1 VKKNHSYLTFFFLLV
16 IVRGFFNFIIPL
28 TDKTEA
34 RYSEIAR
41 LMSETGNWVVP
52 QIDYGVPFWAKP
64 PLSTWLSAMSISIFG
79 ENEFSVRLPS
89 LVLSLLMAFFISKY
103 IANKKLP
110 FFLPCLIL
118 FSLPEF
124 FLHAGVVSTD
134 ISLSFSIMLIMISFW
149 EISKK
154 TSFLWESLFVF
165 GIAMGLLSKGPISIV
180 LTFPPLLIWGLR
192 FKLPIKKLFRIS
204 WLFGLLLAL
213 PWYFLAE
220 KNSPGFTNYFIV
232 GEHFLRFIDSSWTGD
247 KYGFPKQQPLGI
259 IWVFLILGT
268 LPWIFSLLKKLI
280 KIFRSIWDNK
290 WEFFLWSWL
299 LWTPIFFTISKS
311 LIHTYIMPVMVP
323 LTLLVCHYWENLKFK
338 KIQLGFS
345 IFIPILLLISYS
357 FKDIRELVE
366 NKSDKILVEKSTSHF
381 APIYSLEV
389 KSYSSQFY
397 SKGKIKKIDYEELE
411 KLIKE
416 NNSFFIIIKENKINS
431 VALETKNKL
440 ITVHKRSGKSLY
452 SYNVS
457 SKK

>member
-1 VKKNHSYLTFFFLLV
+1 MKKKYSYLFFFSF
-16 IVRGFFNFIIPL
+16 IVLIRGFFNFIIPL

-41 LMSETGNWVVP
+41 LMSETGNWIVP

-64 PLSTWLSAMSISIFG
+64 PLSTWLSAISISIFG
-79 ENEFSVRLPS
+79 ENEFFVRLPS
-89 LVLSLLMAFFISKY
+89 LILSLLMAFFISKY

-134 ISLSFSIMLIMISFW
+134 VSLSFSIMLIMISFW
-149 EISKK
+149 KISEKR
-154 TSFLWESLFVF
+154 SLIWESLFIV

-180 LTFPPLLIWGLR
+180 LTFPPLFLWGLR
-192 FKLPIKKLFRIS
+192 FRLPIRKLFRIS
-204 WLFGLLLAL
+204 WIFGILLAL
-213 PWYFLAE
+213 PWYFLIE
-220 KNSPGFTNYFIV
+220 KKSPGFTNYFIV
-232 GEHFLRFIDSSWTGD
+232 GEHFLRFIDSSWAGD
-247 KYGFPKQQPLGI
+247 KYGFPKQQPYGI
-259 IWVFLILGT
+259 IWIFLILGT
-268 LPWIFSLLKKLI
+268 IPWIFSLLKKLI
-280 KIFRSIWDNK
+280 KNFTSIWDNK

-338 KIQLGFS
+338 RFQLGIS
-345 IFIPILLLISYS
+345 IFIPILILISYS

-366 NKSDKILVEKSTSHF
+366 SKSDKALIEKTNNHF
-381 APIYSLEV
+381 APIYSLKV

-397 SKGKIKKIDYEELE
+397 SKGKIKKIDFEELE
-411 KLIKE
+411 NLIE
-416 NNSFFIIIKENKINS
+416 DNNSFFIVIKENKIDS
-431 VALETKNKL
+431 IILETKNKL
-440 ITVHKRSGKSLY
+440 KNIYERSDKSLY

-457 SKK
+457 FKK

>member
-1 VKKNHSYLTFFFLLV
+1 MKKKYSYLFFFSF
-16 IVRGFFNFIIPL
+16 IVLIRGFFNLIIPL

-41 LMSETGNWVVP
+41 IMSETGNWIVP
-52 QIDYGVPFWAKP
+52 QIDYGIPFWAKP
-64 PLSTWLSAMSISIFG
+64 PLSTWLSAISISIFG
-79 ENEFSVRLPS
+79 ENEFFVRLPS
-89 LVLSLLMAFFISKY
+89 LILSLLMAFFISKY

-134 ISLSFSIMLIMISFW
+134 VSLSFSIMLIMISFW
-149 EISKK
+149 KISEKR
-154 TSFLWESLFVF
+154 SLIWESLFIV

-180 LTFPPLLIWGLR
+180 LTFPPLFLWGLR
-192 FKLPIKKLFRIS
+192 FRLPIRKLFRIS
-204 WLFGLLLAL
+204 WIFGLLLAL
-213 PWYFLAE
+213 PWYFLIE
-220 KNSPGFTNYFIV
+220 KKSPGFTNYFIV
-232 GEHFLRFIDSSWTGD
+232 GEHFLRFIDSSWAGD
-247 KYGFPKQQPLGI
+247 KYGFPKQQPYGI
-259 IWVFLILGT
+259 IWIFLILGT
-268 LPWIFSLLKKLI
+268 IPWIFSLLKKLI
-280 KIFRSIWDNK
+280 KNFRSIWDNK

-311 LIHTYIMPVMVP
+311 LIHTYILPVVVP

-338 KIQLGFS
+338 RFQLGIS
-345 IFIPILLLISYS
+345 IFIPILILISYS

-366 NKSDKILVEKSTSHF
+366 SKSDKALIEKTNNHF
-381 APIYSLEV
+381 APIYSLKV

-397 SKGKIKKIDYEELE
+397 SKGKMEKIDFEEL
-411 KLIKE
+411 KNLIE
-416 NNSFFIIIKENKINS
+416 DNNSFFIIIKENKIDS
-431 VALETKNKL
+431 IMLKTKNKL
-440 ITVHKRSGKSLY
+440 KNVYERSGKSLY

>member
-1 VKKNHSYLTFFFLLV
+1 MKKKYAYLIFFLTLV
-16 IVRGFFNFIIPL
+16 FIRGIFNFIIPL

-41 LMSETGNWVVP
+41 IMSETGNWIVP
-52 QIDYGVPFWAKP
+52 QIDYGIPFWAKP

-89 LVLSLLMAFFISKY
+89 LILSLFMAFFISKY

-110 FFLPCLIL
+110 FFIPCLIL

-134 ISLSFSIMLIMISFW
+134 LSLSFSIMLIMISFW

-154 TSFLWESLFVF
+154 KSFVWESLFIV
-165 GIAMGLLSKGPISIV
+165 GIAMGLLAKGPISIV
-180 LTFPPLLIWGLR
+180 LTLPPLFIWGLR
-192 FKLPIKKLFRIS
+192 FKLPIRKLFRIS
-204 WLFGLLLAL
+204 WIFGVLLAL

-220 KNSPGFTNYFIV
+220 KKSPGFTNYFIV

-259 IWVFLILGT
+259 IWGFLVLGT
-268 LPWIFSLLKKLI
+268 IPWIFSLFKKLI
-280 KIFRSIWDNK
+280 KKHRFIWDDK

-299 LWTPIFFTISKS
+299 LWTPIFITISKS

-323 LTLLVCHYWENLKFK
+323 VTLLVCHYWENLKFK

-345 IFIPILLLISYS
+345 VFIPILLLISYS
-357 FKDIRELVE
+357 FKDVRELIE
-366 NKSDKILVEKSTSHF
+366 SKSDKIIIEKTNTHF
-381 APIYSLEV
+381 SPIYSLKV

-397 SKGKIKKIDYEELE
+397 SKGQIKKIDYKELE
-411 KLIKE
+411 KLIKG
-416 NNSFFIIIKENKINS
+416 NNSFFVVIKENKIDS
-431 VALETKNKL
+431 VNPDTKNKL
-440 ITVHKRSGKSLY
+440 KNVHKRSDKSLY

>member
-1 VKKNHSYLTFFFLLV
+1 MKKKYSYLFFFSF
-16 IVRGFFNFIIPL
+16 IVLIRGFFNFIIPL

-41 LMSETGNWVVP
+41 LMSETGNWIVP

-64 PLSTWLSAMSISIFG
+64 PLSTWLSAISISIFG
-79 ENEFSVRLPS
+79 ENEFFVRLPS
-89 LVLSLLMAFFISKY
+89 LILSLLMVFFISKY

-134 ISLSFSIMLIMISFW
+134 VSLSFSIMLIMISFW
-149 EISKK
+149 KISEKR
-154 TSFLWESLFVF
+154 SLIWESLFIV

-180 LTFPPLLIWGLR
+180 LTFPPLFLWGLR
-192 FKLPIKKLFRIS
+192 FRLPIRKLFRIS
-204 WLFGLLLAL
+204 WIFGLLLAL
-213 PWYFLAE
+213 PWYFLIE
-220 KNSPGFTNYFIV
+220 KKSPGFTNYFIV
-232 GEHFLRFIDSSWTGD
+232 GEHFLRFIDSSWAGD
-247 KYGFPKQQPLGI
+247 KYGFPKQQPYGI
-259 IWVFLILGT
+259 IWIFLILGT
-268 LPWIFSLLKKLI
+268 IPWIFSLLKKLI
-280 KIFRSIWDNK
+280 KNFTSIWDNK

-338 KIQLGFS
+338 RFQLGIS
-345 IFIPILLLISYS
+345 IFIPILILISYS

-366 NKSDKILVEKSTSHF
+366 SKSDKALIEKTNNRF
-381 APIYSLEV
+381 APMYSLKV

-397 SKGKIKKIDYEELE
+397 SKGKIEKIDFEELE
-411 KLIKE
+411 NLIE
-416 NNSFFIIIKENKINS
+416 DNNSFFIVIKENKIDS
-431 VALETKNKL
+431 IMLETKKKL
-440 ITVHKRSGKSLY
+440 KNVYERSDKSLY

-457 SKK
+457 FKE

>member
-1 VKKNHSYLTFFFLLV
+1 MKKKYSYLFFFSF
-16 IVRGFFNFIIPL
+16 IVLIRGFFNFIIPL

-41 LMSETGNWVVP
+41 LMSETGNWIVP

-64 PLSTWLSAMSISIFG
+64 PLSTWLSAISISIFG
-79 ENEFSVRLPS
+79 ENEFFVRLPS
-89 LVLSLLMAFFISKY
+89 LILSLLMVFFISKY

-134 ISLSFSIMLIMISFW
+134 VSLSFSIMLIMISFW
-149 EISKK
+149 KISEKR
-154 TSFLWESLFVF
+154 SLIWESLFIV

-180 LTFPPLLIWGLR
+180 LTFPPLFLWGLR
-192 FKLPIKKLFRIS
+192 FRLPIRKLFRIS
-204 WLFGLLLAL
+204 WIFGILLAL
-213 PWYFLAE
+213 PWYFLIE
-220 KNSPGFTNYFIV
+220 KKSPGFTNYFIV
-232 GEHFLRFIDSSWTGD
+232 GEHFLRFIDSSWAGD
-247 KYGFPKQQPLGI
+247 KYGFPKQQPYGI
-259 IWVFLILGT
+259 IWIFLILGT
-268 LPWIFSLLKKLI
+268 IPWIFSLLKKLI
-280 KIFRSIWDNK
+280 KNFTSIWDNK

-323 LTLLVCHYWENLKFK
+323 VTLLVCHYWENLKFK
-338 KIQLGFS
+338 RFQLGIS
-345 IFIPILLLISYS
+345 IFIPILILISYS

-366 NKSDKILVEKSTSHF
+366 SKSDKALIEKTNNHF
-381 APIYSLEV
+381 APIYSLKV

-397 SKGKIKKIDYEELE
+397 SKGKIKKIDFEELE
-411 KLIKE
+411 NLIE
-416 NNSFFIIIKENKINS
+416 DNNSFFIVIKENKIDS
-431 VALETKNKL
+431 IMLETKKKL
-440 ITVHKRSGKSLY
+440 KNIYERSDKSLY

-457 SKK
+457 FKK

>member
-1 VKKNHSYLTFFFLLV
+1 MKKKYSYLFFFSF
-16 IVRGFFNFIIPL
+16 IVLIRGFFNLIIPL

-41 LMSETGNWVVP
+41 IMSETGNWIVP
-52 QIDYGVPFWAKP
+52 QIDYGIPFWAKP
-64 PLSTWLSAMSISIFG
+64 PLSTWLSAISISIFG
-79 ENEFSVRLPS
+79 ENEFFVRLPS
-89 LVLSLLMAFFISKY
+89 LILSLLMVFFISKY

-134 ISLSFSIMLIMISFW
+134 VSLSFSIMLIMISFW
-149 EISKK
+149 KISEKR
-154 TSFLWESLFVF
+154 SLIWESLFIV

-180 LTFPPLLIWGLR
+180 LTFPPLFLWGLR
-192 FKLPIKKLFRIS
+192 FRLPIRKLFRIS
-204 WLFGLLLAL
+204 WIFGLLLAL
-213 PWYFLAE
+213 PWYFLIE
-220 KNSPGFTNYFIV
+220 KKSPGFTNYFIV
-232 GEHFLRFIDSSWTGD
+232 GEHFLRFIDSSWAGD
-247 KYGFPKQQPLGI
+247 KYGFPKQQPYGI
-259 IWVFLILGT
+259 IWIFLILGT
-268 LPWIFSLLKKLI
+268 IPWIFSLLKKLI
-280 KIFRSIWDNK
+280 KNFTSIWDNK

-338 KIQLGFS
+338 RFQLGIS
-345 IFIPILLLISYS
+345 IFIPILILISYS

-366 NKSDKILVEKSTSHF
+366 SKSDKALIEEANNHF
-381 APIYSLEV
+381 APIYSLKV

-397 SKGKIKKIDYEELE
+397 SKGKMKKIDFEELE
-411 KLIKE
+411 NLIE
-416 NNSFFIIIKENKINS
+416 DNNSFFIIIKENKIDS
-431 VALETKNKL
+431 IMLKTKNKL
-440 ITVHKRSGKSLY
+440 KNVYERSGKSLY

>member
-1 VKKNHSYLTFFFLLV
+1 MKKKYSYLFFFSF
-16 IVRGFFNFIIPL
+16 IVLIRGFFNFIIPL

-41 LMSETGNWVVP
+41 LMSETGNWIVP

-64 PLSTWLSAMSISIFG
+64 PLSTWLSAISISIFG
-79 ENEFSVRLPS
+79 ENEFFVRLPS
-89 LVLSLLMAFFISKY
+89 LILSLLMVFFISKY

-134 ISLSFSIMLIMISFW
+134 VSLSFSIMLIMISFW
-149 EISKK
+149 KISEKR
-154 TSFLWESLFVF
+154 SLIWESLFIV

-180 LTFPPLLIWGLR
+180 LTFPPLFLWGLR
-192 FKLPIKKLFRIS
+192 FRLPIRKLFRIS
-204 WLFGLLLAL
+204 WIFGILLAL
-213 PWYFLAE
+213 PWYFLIE
-220 KNSPGFTNYFIV
+220 KKSPGFTNYFIV
-232 GEHFLRFIDSSWTGD
+232 GEHFLRFIDSSWAGD
-247 KYGFPKQQPLGI
+247 KYGFPKQQPYGI
-259 IWVFLILGT
+259 IWIFLILGT
-268 LPWIFSLLKKLI
+268 IPWIFSLLKKLI
-280 KIFRSIWDNK
+280 KNFTSIWDNK

-323 LTLLVCHYWENLKFK
+323 VTLLVCHYWENLKFK
-338 KIQLGFS
+338 RFQLGIS
-345 IFIPILLLISYS
+345 IFIPILILISYS

-366 NKSDKILVEKSTSHF
+366 SKSDKALIEKTNNHF
-381 APIYSLEV
+381 APIYSLKV

-397 SKGKIKKIDYEELE
+397 SKGKIKKIDFEELE
-411 KLIKE
+411 NLIE
-416 NNSFFIIIKENKINS
+416 DNNSFFIVIKENKIDS
-431 VALETKNKL
+431 IILETKNKL
-440 ITVHKRSGKSLY
+440 KNIYERSDKSLY

-457 SKK
+457 FKK

>member
-1 VKKNHSYLTFFFLLV
+1 MKKKYSYLFFFSF
-16 IVRGFFNFIIPL
+16 IVLIRGFFNFIIPL

-41 LMSETGNWVVP
+41 IMSETGNWIVP

-64 PLSTWLSAMSISIFG
+64 PLSTWLSAISISIFG
-79 ENEFSVRLPS
+79 ENEFFVRLPS
-89 LVLSLLMAFFISKY
+89 LILSLLMVFFISKY

-134 ISLSFSIMLIMISFW
+134 VSLSFSIMLIMISFW
-149 EISKK
+149 KISEKR
-154 TSFLWESLFVF
+154 SLIWESLFIV

-180 LTFPPLLIWGLR
+180 LTFPPLFLWGLR
-192 FKLPIKKLFRIS
+192 FRLPIRKLFRIS
-204 WLFGLLLAL
+204 WIFGILLAL
-213 PWYFLAE
+213 PWYFLIE
-220 KNSPGFTNYFIV
+220 KKSPGFTNYFIV
-232 GEHFLRFIDSSWTGD
+232 GEHFLRFIDSSWAGD
-247 KYGFPKQQPLGI
+247 KYGFPKQQPYGI
-259 IWVFLILGT
+259 IWIFLILGT
-268 LPWIFSLLKKLI
+268 IPWIFSLLKKLI
-280 KIFRSIWDNK
+280 KNFTSIWDNK

-338 KIQLGFS
+338 RFQLGIS
-345 IFIPILLLISYS
+345 IFIPILILISYS
-357 FKDIRELVE
+357 FKDIRGLVE
-366 NKSDKILVEKSTSHF
+366 SKSDKALIEKTNNHF
-381 APIYSLEV
+381 APIYSLKV

-397 SKGKIKKIDYEELE
+397 SKGKIKKIDFEELE
-411 KLIKE
+411 NLIE
-416 NNSFFIIIKENKINS
+416 DNNSFFIVIKENKIDS
-431 VALETKNKL
+431 IILETKNKL
-440 ITVHKRSGKSLY
+440 KNIYERSDKSLY

-457 SKK
+457 FKK